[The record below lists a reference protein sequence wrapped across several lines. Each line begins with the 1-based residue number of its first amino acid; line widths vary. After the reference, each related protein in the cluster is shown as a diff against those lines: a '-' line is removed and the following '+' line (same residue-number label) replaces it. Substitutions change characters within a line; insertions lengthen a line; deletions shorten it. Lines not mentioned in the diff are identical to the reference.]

1 MVFGVTRGLAAEL
14 PEVTNIVE
22 RYRGLSEPFV
32 FGIHRAGA
40 GEVKHRPQK
49 HRGMTV
55 GEHEPVAVRPN
66 RVLRIEAHDAVPE
79 RVDERRQR
87 HRRARMPRHFAC
99 WTASIDSVRMQL
111 IDNWSNCALVIG
123 RGEFTAAVAIL
134 LIFAPQISR
143 WRRAVPPPRDQQ
155 VSAPDPDARG
165 TPEWMD
171 RCRAGARAFQPSH
184 GRSPAIGRAG
194 TG

>member
-1 MVFGVTRGLAAEL
+1 MVFGVTWGLAAEL
-14 PEVTNIVE
+14 PKVTNIVA

-32 FGIHRAGA
+32 FRIHRAGA
-40 GEVKHRPQK
+40 GEVKHRPQQ

-87 HRRARMPRHFAC
+87 HRRTRMPR
-99 WTASIDSVRMQL
+99 VRLLDRVHRQRANA
-111 IDNWSNCALVIG
+111 ICALVIG
-123 RGEFTAAVAIL
+123 RGKLTAALVIV
-134 LIFAPQISR
+134 LIFPSPNCRSCQ
-143 WRRAVPPPRDQQ
+143 AVLPPRDQQ
-155 VSAPDPDARG
+155 VSAPDPDAHETR
-165 TPEWMD
+165 EWTD
-171 RCRAGARAFQPSH
+171 PCCTGARVLQPSH
-184 GRSPAIGRAG
+184 DRSPATGRAG